1 MGSVI
6 ASFVKMAFLVFSWW
20 KKKKKTNKKQEVKT
34 KTKKKSEKPQVSR
47 A

>member
-20 KKKKKTNKKQEVKT
+20 KKQTKNKKQEVKT
-34 KTKKKSEKPQVSR
+34 KTKKKSEKPHVSR

>member
-20 KKKKKTNKKQEVKT
+20 KTTTTKNKKQEVKT